1 MDNTSIPFTGIL
13 DSERKGG
20 WTLGGNYAPGL
31 ALKTNVQYTVIQ
43 QGVGWFFT
51 RVAYNG
57 IDLGIL
63 TFGPYPDQATAIRQ
77 MNNAKVMD
85 GTS

>member
-1 MDNTSIPFTGIL
+1 MDNTCVPFTSII

-31 ALKTNVQYTVIQ
+31 ALKSTWNYSVVAISGSYYY
-43 QGVGWFFT
+43 T
-51 RVAYNG
+51 RVSYTG
-57 IDLGIL
+57 TDVGIL
-63 TFGPYPDQATAIRQ
+63 TVGPFPDSLTATQR
-77 MNNAKVMD
+77 MNSTKLVD